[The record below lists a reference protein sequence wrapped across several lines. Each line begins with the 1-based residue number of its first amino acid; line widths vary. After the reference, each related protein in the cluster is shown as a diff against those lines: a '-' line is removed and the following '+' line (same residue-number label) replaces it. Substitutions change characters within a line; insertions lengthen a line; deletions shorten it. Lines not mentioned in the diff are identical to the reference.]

1 MAIAIRPPKPVAPTA
16 IEITVPRVAT
26 EQVWQQLD
34 SASFAVISYV
44 TPARSAD
51 AETKR
56 SWRAS
61 GGRLRERWRRK
72 G

>member
-1 MAIAIRPPKPVAPTA
+1 MKIAIRPPKPVTPTA
-16 IEITVPRVAT
+16 IEITVPRVTT
-26 EQVWQQLD
+26 EQGITGHQR
-34 SASFAVISYV
+34 
-44 TPARSAD
+44 PAD

-61 GGRLRERWRRK
+61 GGRLRERWLRK